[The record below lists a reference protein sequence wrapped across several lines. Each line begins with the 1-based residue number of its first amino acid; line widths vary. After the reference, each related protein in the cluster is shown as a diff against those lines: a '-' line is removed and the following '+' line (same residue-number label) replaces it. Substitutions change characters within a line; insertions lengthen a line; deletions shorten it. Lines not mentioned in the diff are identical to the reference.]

1 MSKTK
6 RGSTPEYLS
15 EGVARSA
22 DCGVPD
28 VPAAGAAPTNRAS
41 RLLENSAVWLYSREH
56 DLVES
61 FASQLSAGRTLS
73 KRQNEVLTDIEAKV
87 EKRGAPRFVSGGR
100 F

>member
-6 RGSTPEYLS
+6 SGSTPEYLS
-15 EGVARSA
+15 EADARST
-22 DCGVPD
+22 DCD

-100 F
+100 C

>member
-6 RGSTPEYLS
+6 SGSTPEYLS
-15 EGVARSA
+15 EGDARST
-22 DCGVPD
+22 DCD

-61 FASQLSAGRTLS
+61 FASQLNAGRTLT
-73 KRQNEVLTDIEAKV
+73 KRQNAALAAIEEAV
-87 EKRGAPRFVSGGR
+87 INRGAPRFVSGGR